1 MTRKAVVAFLAAVAL
16 GVGVFL
22 SSSALADN
30 SGRCDTRTSC
40 ADEISATCGPNP
52 TGSCIKTI
60 TVPRKASLCTC
71 TGEAGLP
78 TCPVATTTTTT
89 TTPGAIQCCI
99 RNPACE
105 PAFNCQ
111 ILSAGECST
120 AGGVNVG
127 PGTCAGFP

>member
-1 MTRKAVVAFLAAVAL
+1 MKRKAVVTFLAAVAL

-40 ADEISATCGPNP
+40 AAEISAKCGPNP

-60 TVPRKASLCTC
+60 TDPCKAFLCTC

-78 TCPVATTTTTT
+78 TCPVTTSTSTTTSTTTTTT
-89 TTPGAIQCCI
+89 SGGIQCCI

-111 ILSAGECST
+111 ILSA
-120 AGGVNVG
+120 
-127 PGTCAGFP
+127 